1 MIQCKQHIAI
11 LLATYNG
18 KNYLREQI
26 DSIIRQTFTDW
37 HLYVHDDGSADG
49 TIHIIKEYEKRFPE
63 QITVLDY
70 PSQGGASCNFFSLL
84 ERIDAP
90 YYMFCDQDDVW
101 FDHKIQTCYDRIRQ
115 LEHIHTATPI
125 IVHSDLTIVDS
136 QLQIIDHSFIRNQK
150 IKIEKVN
157 RFIDYAFT
165 NTVTGCTM
173 LFNAAAVKCIKYP
186 RSPARM
192 HDSWITMSVVAKGGI
207 VHFIE
212 QPLIYYRQHG
222 NNTLGAIELSKI
234 TPWTKL
240 KNTASAIKEI
250 ISHYHEMNTIQQ
262 IPFFC
267 YLWAR
272 IRYKLS

>member
-1 MIQCKQHIAI
+1 MIQCHHQIAI

-18 KNYLREQI
+18 EKYLCEQI
-26 DSIIRQTFTDW
+26 DSILGQSFTDW
-37 HLYVHDDGSADG
+37 HLYIHDDGSTDD
-49 TIHIIKEYEKRFPE
+49 TITIIKRYKNQLPEK
-63 QITVLDY
+63 ITVLDY
-70 PSQGGASCNFFSLL
+70 PTQGGASCNFFSLL
-84 ERIDAP
+84 ETIDAP
-90 YYMFCDQDDVW
+90 YYMFSDQDDVW
-101 FDHKIQTCYDRIRQ
+101 FENKIQTCYDQIRQ
-115 LEHIHTATPI
+115 LEHTNKATPI

-157 RFIDYAFT
+157 RFIDYSFT

-173 LFNAAAVKCIKYP
+173 LFNAATVKCIKYP
-186 RSPARM
+186 RTLARM
-192 HDSWITMSVVAKGGI
+192 HDSWITLSVVANGGI
-207 VHFIE
+207 VHFVG

-222 NNTLGAIELSKI
+222 NNTLGAKELSKI
-234 TPWTKL
+234 TLGNKL
-240 KNTASAIKEI
+240 LNLTSAIKEI

-262 IPFFC
+262 IPFPC